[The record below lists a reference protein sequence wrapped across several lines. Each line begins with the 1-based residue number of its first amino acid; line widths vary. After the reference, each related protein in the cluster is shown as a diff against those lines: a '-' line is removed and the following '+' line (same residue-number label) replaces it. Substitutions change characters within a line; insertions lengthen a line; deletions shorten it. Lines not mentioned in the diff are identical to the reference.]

1 MYRAEMHWRPIIK
14 LPGHPCLRRPQLISV
29 VELIISWSLSAISHS
44 FIELLDRSPIEAKRS
59 VLRELLLR
67 INAAVQES
75 CGRSQRGPC
84 HADPIQYTCNYPPV
98 RSEKGKEREKEE
110 GWTCKCLPS
119 LGIGDS
125 R

>member
-1 MYRAEMHWRPIIK
+1 MYRAEMHWRSIIK

-29 VELIISWSLSAISHS
+29 VELIISC

-84 HADPIQYTCNYPPV
+84 HADPIQYTCMQLPPG
-98 RSEKGKEREKEE
+98 EIGKGKRETE
-110 GWTCKCLPS
+110 GRGVDMQMPA
-119 LGIGDS
+119 
-125 R
+125 

>member
-1 MYRAEMHWRPIIK
+1 MYRAEMHWRSIIK

-84 HADPIQYTCNYPPV
+84 HADPIQYTCMQLPPG
-98 RSEKGKEREKEE
+98 EIGKGKRETE
-110 GWTCKCLPS
+110 GRGVDMQMPA
-119 LGIGDS
+119 
-125 R
+125 